1 LTISKINPKNS
12 LRKRKKKVRRRK
24 KNPKMNFF
32 SCFFLDKKHKEENP
46 TAPQKANV
54 MVEICWGVNS
64 VIDKKES

>member
-1 LTISKINPKNS
+1 
-12 LRKRKKKVRRRK
+12 
-24 KNPKMNFF
+24 MNFF

-64 VIDKKES
+64 VIYKKESENEFFFITTITKNK